1 MFQCYCDIGLKLA
14 LDRETTTSI
23 VYVVHE
29 SLFVAN
35 INKYLNA
42 V

>member
-1 MFQCYCDIGLKLA
+1 MFQCNCDIGLKLA
-14 LDRETTTSI
+14 LDGETTSV
-23 VYVVHE
+23 VYAVQE
-29 SLFVAN
+29 SLLVAN